1 MVSSKLAVFG
11 ILVPFVLV
19 FVFLVLFGI
28 FGSLVFIVLSL
39 ICLVLTI
46 FFGILLARENNGTD
60 LRSVIK
66 LHKEKEALLS
76 QKNDLQKQYMKRQLS
91 EKQFNELAL
100 EIDKK
105 IVLLDFE
112 IESIISYPTILGK
125 KEFVQ
130 KQFFKGKISEDLYNA
145 LQKDFVNENV
155 KNK

>member
-28 FGSLVFIVLSL
+28 FGDLVFIILSL

-46 FFGILLARENNGTD
+46 FFGVLLARENVGTD

-66 LHKEKEALLS
+66 FHKEKEALLA

-105 IVLLDFE
+105 IVLLDFA
-112 IESIISYPTILGK
+112 IECATSYPSVVGK

-130 KQFFKGKISEDLYNA
+130 KLFFKGKISEDVYNS
-145 LQKDFVNENV
+145 LQKDFAKEFA
-155 KNK
+155 